1 MYSKSNEYPDS
12 LHSAAKHKVG
22 KHSGT
27 PRTWAIDMA
36 VLTNKPRPTNYSPGG
51 RGQISGAPGT
61 SLGSSDL
68 LISTTRNP
76 HLRMPA
82 QTKSTRK
89 TPSAVGVN
97 RLATGPQEPL

>member
-36 VLTNKPRPTNYSPGG
+36 VLTNKPPPTNYSPSG
-51 RGQISGAPGT
+51 RGQISGAPRT
-61 SLGSSDL
+61 SLGSSNL
-68 LISTTRNP
+68 LISTTPNP
-76 HLRMPA
+76 PLPMPPQPKKSQNPTPQPPSPHHL
-82 QTKSTRK
+82 
-89 TPSAVGVN
+89 
-97 RLATGPQEPL
+97 